1 MIEWNIQARAH
12 ACQACGRP
20 FEDRR
25 PYHTL
30 LFDEKRDYRRFDVCE
45 PCWTGQYSQGATERK
60 GFISH
65 WQGVYEA
72 PPAAPPE
79 PIRRDTAE
87 TLLRRLVE
95 QNEPHYAAARFILA
109 VMLERKRLL
118 KVKAQFTEGGRRVFV
133 YEHPKTGEV
142 FNIPDP
148 DLKLNELEEVQRQVA
163 GLLQGGAPA
172 EEPAGN
178 PAPSTAP
185 AGAPLEGREAD
196 SSPASSAAPAVAA
209 PGPTL

>member
-72 PPAAPPE
+72 PPPAPPE
-79 PIRRDTAE
+79 PIRRETAE

-95 QNEPHYAAARFILA
+95 QNDPSYAAARFILA

-118 KVKAQFTEGGRRVFV
+118 KVKAQFTEAGRRVFV
-133 YEHPKTGEV
+133 YEHSKTGEV

-148 DLKLNELEEVQRQVA
+148 DLKLNELEAVQRQVA
-163 GLLQGGAPA
+163 ALLQGGADA
-172 EEPAGN
+172 DEPAGD
-178 PAPSTAP
+178 PAPPAAP
-185 AGAPLEGREAD
+185 AGAPLAGAEAA
-196 SSPASSAAPAVAA
+196 SPPAPPAAPVEAAPAS
-209 PGPTL
+209 TS

>member
-45 PCWTGQYSQGATERK
+45 PCWTSQYSQGATERK

-72 PPAAPPE
+72 PPPAPPE
-79 PIRRDTAE
+79 PIRRETAE

-95 QNEPHYAAARFILA
+95 QNDPQYAAARFILA
-109 VMLERKRLL
+109 VMLERKRQL
-118 KVKAQFTEGGRRVFV
+118 KVKAQFAEAGQRVFV
-133 YEHPKTGEV
+133 YEHPRTGEV
-142 FNIPDP
+142 FHIADP
-148 DLKLNELEEVQRQVA
+148 DLKLNELEAVQRQVA
-163 GLLQGGAPA
+163 ALLQESATTQEAAGKLAPSAEPA
-172 EEPAGN
+172 EAPRAG
-178 PAPSTAP
+178 PEDSAPSAP
-185 AGAPLEGREAD
+185 
-196 SSPASSAAPAVAA
+196 SVAPAVA
-209 PGPTL
+209 GPTSPP